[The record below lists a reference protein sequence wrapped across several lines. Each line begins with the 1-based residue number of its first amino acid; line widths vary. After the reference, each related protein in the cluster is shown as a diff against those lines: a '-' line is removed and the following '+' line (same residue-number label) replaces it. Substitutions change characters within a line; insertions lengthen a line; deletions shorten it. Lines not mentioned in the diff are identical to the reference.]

1 MLKKQQNN
9 KGYTLVELIVSIAI
23 LAFIGIAI
31 GGLMSSNTVIFRKSK
46 TEIEVQNVAQDTYN
60 RLSNDLMQAKSIYIE
75 GYKASSPVDFGN
87 NTVGGNSSVSLTS
100 GIYIADTDLNLINDL
115 GLYGNAVPNGNTL
128 ETKANGTFAT
138 QDAKDKFNTYY
149 YKLRYM
155 SDDERSLY
163 SNFISSI
170 PTGTYTSFGSLRSS
184 VSDGTSGTPKYAFD
198 DIYVTKLVIMY
209 LTPYDAKYKGD
220 SVTVPAGTVYDN
232 CTVTYEFVKD
242 GKAQVHIK
250 TDYDY
255 MTKIESD
262 DTFTDMINYRNSGS
276 NIIPGVIA
284 NVDSNNNAIGL
295 KMFFAKGLTNDPN
308 GRKYNS
314 EGIIT
319 FRNSNVVKNAK

>member
-46 TEIEVQNVAQDTYN
+46 AELEVQNVAQDTYN

-75 GYKASSPVDFGN
+75 GYKTDTKVNFGDN
-87 NTVGGNSSVSLTS
+87 IVGGNVGVTATS
-100 GIYIADTDLNLINDL
+100 GIFVSDTDLNLINDL
-115 GLYGNAVPNGNTL
+115 GSYSGTVPDGNTL
-128 ETKANGTFAT
+128 ETAANGTFAT
-138 QDAKDKFNTYY
+138 KDEKDKFNTYY

-170 PTGTYTSFGSLRSS
+170 PAGTYTSFGSLKTST
-184 VSDGTSGTPKYAFD
+184 SDGTGSTPKYTYD

-209 LTPYDAKYKGD
+209 LTPYDEKYKGA
-220 SVTVPAGTVYDN
+220 SVTVPADTVYDN

-242 GKAQVHIK
+242 GKSQVHIT

-255 MTKIESD
+255 MTSIESD
-262 DTFTDMINYRNSGS
+262 DTFTDMLNYRMTGS
-276 NIIPGVIA
+276 TIIPGMVA
-284 NVDSNNNAIGL
+284 NVDSSNNAIGI
-295 KMFFAKGLTNDPN
+295 KMYFAKSINNDPD